1 MCDGHH
7 KIMLE
12 EFVMNGLKFIR
23 KQCNFSLSS
32 LAEYLGVSRQ
42 IISAWENGKKKIPY
56 KRKQQLSQFFGIEE
70 AFFGEITEEEKQV
83 LLDKAMFTYKRGTEN
98 TYRYIPEDENERQ
111 MVHFI
116 KERQFTIDEELAIS
130 EQDNKELIERIR
142 KNMSCAVNGSIMDGL
157 TASYRT
163 RYVFSNFI
171 DAYEHC
177 FSKNPIEKM
186 PCWQIMALISEAV
199 REAFTGQERKDKFDG
214 EYRKEKDADF
224 VEEVSNIIKKKI
236 ESELTNI
243 WQVQQ
248 KHTNKKI
255 STDSEAVKEEK
266 TFNDKVADAEKQYQE
281 FKKLNIECKEFRVM
295 I

>member
-1 MCDGHH
+1 M
-7 KIMLE
+7 E
-12 EFVMNGLKFIR
+12 E
-23 KQCNFSLSS
+23 SDYHS
-32 LAEYLGVSRQ
+32 
-42 IISAWENGKKKIPY
+42 
-56 KRKQQLSQFFGIEE
+56 
-70 AFFGEITEEEKQV
+70 

-142 KNMSCAVNGSIMDGL
+142 KNMSCAVNGSIMDEL

-186 PCWQIMALISEAV
+186 PCWQVMALISEAV
-199 REAFTGQERKDKFDG
+199 REAFTDQKRKDKFDG

-236 ESELTNI
+236 ESELTNM

-248 KHTNKKI
+248 KHTNKKV

-281 FKKLNIECKEFRVM
+281 FKKLNIDCKEFRVM